1 MPVLRKKLGEILVEM
16 RALRPADVQ
25 AALDEQNAT
34 SERIGEIFIRR
45 GMCKSAR
52 VIEALSAQQGLPGID
67 LTGESPPHNLQGMI
81 DGSYA
86 ERNLIIPFRIEGE
99 GRAACYHV
107 AFASAKNPALLQEV
121 EAKLRAKIKPYVAL
135 EGQLKDKIRRY
146 YYAQSY
152 GYDLS
157 FHEGEGFKPRKAPG
171 EAPLREEPHI
181 LGQAAPPPAVAFD
194 RHPAATSMSDL
205 GGPSAKIA
213 ALEED
218 LAKTK
223 AMLAALVKLL
233 AERKVITIQDF
244 KNAVSREHPAG
255 N

>member
-16 RALRPADVQ
+16 RAIRPGDVQ
-25 AALDEQNAT
+25 SALDEQKAT

-45 GMCKSAR
+45 GMCKSAQ
-52 VIEALSAQQGLPGID
+52 VIAALSAQQGLPGID
-67 LTGESPPHNLQGMI
+67 LTGESPPHNLQALI
-81 DGSYA
+81 DGTYA
-86 ERNLIIPFRIEGE
+86 EKNLVIPFRMEGD
-99 GRAACYHV
+99 GRTACYHV
-107 AFASAKNPALLQEV
+107 AFASAKNPTLLQEV

-152 GYDLS
+152 GYELS
-157 FHEGEGFKPRKAPG
+157 FHEGQGFKPRKAPG
-171 EAPLREEPHI
+171 EPTPREEPPI
-181 LGQAAPPPAVAFD
+181 LGQPAPPPAVAFD
-194 RHPAATSMSDL
+194 RHPAATSLSDL
-205 GGPSAKIA
+205 GGNAAKIA

-244 KNAVSREHPAG
+244 KNAVGRE
-255 N
+255 